1 MNKIVNMVANIPV
14 RSVKPM
20 RYGSYV
26 KDEMSVE
33 DIFKCICGRAIVD
46 EVLKDGTLV
55 RLDLNNY
62 NTDNEPVAATDTV
75 EVEQTK
81 TMSRKEAKAA
91 AKMNLMDKVE
101 VSDDTPTA
109 TDAPTEEETV
119 DITDKK

>member
-55 RLDLNNY
+55 RLDLSNY
-62 NTDNEPVAATDTV
+62 NTDNEPVVATTTV
-75 EVEQTK
+75 ETEQAK

-91 AKMNLMDKVE
+91 AKMNFVDKVE
-101 VSDDTPTA
+101 VSDTPTT
-109 TDAPTEEETV
+109 TDASTEEETV
-119 DITDKK
+119 DITE